1 MENTKKELNC
11 PFCNINPEI
20 TRLLDETKLSFA
32 VLSNPALLKGHT
44 IVIPKRHV
52 ERLSELSKEELEDLL
67 NLTIKIENLILKKFI
82 GCDIRQNYRPFIQ
95 QGRLKVNHL
104 HFHLLP
110 RELEDELYKKSMIFE
125 RNLFKDLTKEELDEA
140 QNFLMK

>member
-11 PFCNINPEI
+11 RFCNINPEI
-20 TRLLDETKLSFA
+20 TRILYDTKLSFA
-32 VLSNPALLKGHT
+32 VLSNPALLKCHT
-44 IVIPKRHV
+44 LIIAKRHV
-52 ERLSELSKEELEDLL
+52 ERLSELSKEEIEDLL
-67 NLTIKIENLILKKFI
+67 NLTIKIENLILKKFT

-110 RELEDELYKKSMIFE
+110 RESEDELYKKSMIFE
-125 RNLFKDLTKEELDEA
+125 KDLFKDLTKEELNES
-140 QNFLMK
+140 QKFLME